1 MQKFINKLE
10 SSLKDGSFVKLTLS
24 KPVGTR
30 QATSVQMRQATSV
43 QELKDIRNVY
53 VKPIILRN
61 EKMYSFT
68 YRYERRDETKN
79 YDARQSLEV
88 ITNLI
93 SEIFLNATL
102 FTLTEDVTLLISKK
116 GKATVMTKAVKE
128 QREQN
133 VEHDKVKNRL
143 INPENPWWFKLGLTT
158 REGKVTADMQHK
170 FKQIC
175 KYVEIVDGVM
185 KNVKFD
191 GKIRIADM
199 GAGKGYLTFAL
210 YEYLTQKC
218 KYDIAMEGVEI
229 RPDLVV
235 KINEIIKESNLK
247 DFRFVESSIE
257 AYACQQS
264 TDNRQQ
270 TIDNRQQST
279 DNFSDFQ
286 IFRFSD
292 SKRFSDSIDV
302 LIALHACNTATDD
315 AIIKGIES
323 GAKLIICAPC
333 CHKQIRQEMEK
344 SKVVDAITRYGIFM
358 ERQAVM
364 ITDTIRALIM
374 EYFGYKTQ
382 VMEFIE
388 MEHTPKNVR
397 LVGRKANDP
406 DEEEKA
412 KILNEIKSL
421 KERYGIEKHYLE
433 RIFFKTENLKN

>member
-1 MQKFINKLE
+1 MQKFIDKLQ
-10 SSLKDGSFVKLTLS
+10 SSLNDGSFVKLTLS
-24 KPVGTR
+24 KPR
-30 QATSVQMRQATSV
+30 AKS
-43 QELKDIRNVY
+43 QEPRANLNNVY
-53 VKPIILRN
+53 VKPIVLKN
-61 EKMYSFT
+61 EKMFSFT

-79 YDARQSLEV
+79 YDAEQSFEI
-88 ITNLI
+88 ITNFLN
-93 SEIFLNATL
+93 EVFLNASL

-133 VEHDKVKNRL
+133 VQHDKVKNRL
-143 INPENPWWFKLGLTT
+143 INTDNPWWFKLGLTT

-170 FKQIC
+170 FKQIY

-191 GKIRIADM
+191 GKVRIADM

-210 YEYLTQKC
+210 YEYLTQRC
-218 KYDIAMEGVEI
+218 KYDIEMEGVEI
-229 RPDLVV
+229 RPDLVA

-257 AYACQQS
+257 DYMTQRLRDTKTQS
-264 TDNRQQ
+264 
-270 TIDNRQQST
+270 IA
-279 DNFSDFQ
+279 
-286 IFRFSD
+286 D
-292 SKRFSDSIDV
+292 SATLRLCDTESLDV

-344 SKVVDAITRYGIFM
+344 SKVVDPITRYGIFL

-364 ITDTIRALIM
+364 ITDAIRALIM
-374 EYFGYKTQ
+374 EYYGYKTQ

-388 MEHTPKNVR
+388 MEHTPKNIL
-397 LVGRKANDP
+397 LVGRKSDVPVDKEA
-406 DEEEKA
+406 
-412 KILNEIKSL
+412 ILKQIEDL
-421 KERYGIEKHYLE
+421 KKQYGIEKHYLE
-433 RIFFKTENLKN
+433 KIFFVRN

>member
-1 MQKFINKLE
+1 MQKFIDKLQ
-10 SSLKDGSFVKLTLS
+10 SSLNDGSFVKLTLS
-24 KPVGTR
+24 KPR
-30 QATSVQMRQATSV
+30 AKS
-43 QELKDIRNVY
+43 QEPRANLNNIY
-53 VKPIILRN
+53 VKPIILKN
-61 EKMYSFT
+61 EKMFSFT

-79 YDARQSLEV
+79 YDAEQTLEIINQLV
-88 ITNLI
+88 PNV
-93 SEIFLNATL
+93 FLNASL
-102 FTLTEDVTLLISKK
+102 FTLTEDITLLISKK

-133 VEHDKVKNRL
+133 VQHDKVKNRL
-143 INPENPWWFKLGLTT
+143 INTDNPWWFKLGLTT

-210 YEYLTQKC
+210 YEYLTQRC
-218 KYDIAMEGVEI
+218 KYDIEMEGVEI

-257 AYACQQS
+257 DYKTQS
-264 TDNRQQ
+264 LRDPKT
-270 TIDNRQQST
+270 QSM
-279 DNFSDFQ
+279 
-286 IFRFSD
+286 SD
-292 SKRFSDSIDV
+292 SATLRLCDSTTLDV

-344 SKVVDAITRYGIFM
+344 SKVVDPITRYGIFL

-364 ITDTIRALIM
+364 ITDAIRALIM
-374 EYFGYKTQ
+374 EYYGYKTQ

-388 MEHTPKNVR
+388 MEHTPKNIL
-397 LVGRKANDP
+397 LVGRKSDIPVDKEA
-406 DEEEKA
+406 
-412 KILNEIKSL
+412 ILKQIEDL
-421 KERYGIEKHYLE
+421 KKQYGIEKHYLE
-433 RIFFKTENLKN
+433 KVF

>member
-1 MQKFINKLE
+1 MQKFIDKLQA
-10 SSLKDGSFVKLTLS
+10 SLNDGSFVKLTLS
-24 KPVGTR
+24 KPSAISR
-30 QATSVQMRQATSV
+30 QQSAD
-43 QELKDIRNVY
+43 LNNVY
-53 VKPIILRN
+53 VKPIILKN
-61 EKMYSFT
+61 EKMFSFT

-79 YDARQSLEV
+79 YDAEQTLEIINQLV
-88 ITNLI
+88 PNV
-93 SEIFLNATL
+93 FLNASL
-102 FTLTEDVTLLISKK
+102 FTLTEDITLLISKK
-116 GKATVMTKAVKE
+116 GKATVMSKAVKE

-133 VEHDKVKNRL
+133 VQHDKVKNRL
-143 INPENPWWFKLGLTT
+143 INTDNPWWFKLGLTT

-210 YEYLTQKC
+210 YEYLTQRC
-218 KYDIAMEGVEI
+218 KYDIEMEGIEI
-229 RPDLVV
+229 RPDLVA

-247 DFRFVESSIE
+247 DFRFVESSIDSYQLS
-257 AYACQQS
+257 AISSQLSVGNGQQS
-264 TDNRQQ
+264 TDNGQQ
-270 TIDNRQQST
+270 TFCNISATQQLSNSAT
-279 DNFSDFQ
+279 Q
-286 IFRFSD
+286 QL
-292 SKRFSDSIDV
+292 DV

-344 SKVVDAITRYGIFM
+344 SKVVDPITRYGIFL

-364 ITDTIRALIM
+364 ITDAIRALIM
-374 EYFGYKTQ
+374 EYYGYKTQ

-388 MEHTPKNVR
+388 MEHTPKNIL
-397 LVGRKANDP
+397 LVGRKSEAPVDK
-406 DEEEKA
+406 EA
-412 KILNEIKSL
+412 ILKQIEDL
-421 KERYGIEKHYLE
+421 KKQYGIEKHYLE
-433 RIFFKTENLKN
+433 KIF

>member
-24 KPVGTR
+24 KPDKSHVETYGR
-30 QATSVQMRQATSV
+30 MSA
-43 QELKDIRNVY
+43 DIRNVY

-79 YDARQSLEV
+79 YDAQQSLEV

-229 RPDLVV
+229 RPDLVA
-235 KINEIIKESNLK
+235 KINEIIKESDMK

-257 AYACQQS
+257 AYACQQTS
-264 TDNRQQ
+264 DNSQQ
-270 TIDNRQQST
+270 TSS
-279 DNFSDFQ
+279 NFSDSQPYNFSDSQ

-292 SKRFSDSIDV
+292 S
-302 LIALHACNTATDD
+302 
-315 AIIKGIES
+315 
-323 GAKLIICAPC
+323 
-333 CHKQIRQEMEK
+333 QI
-344 SKVVDAITRYGIFM
+344 
-358 ERQAVM
+358 
-364 ITDTIRALIM
+364 L
-374 EYFGYKTQ
+374 
-382 VMEFIE
+382 
-388 MEHTPKNVR
+388 
-397 LVGRKANDP
+397 
-406 DEEEKA
+406 
-412 KILNEIKSL
+412 
-421 KERYGIEKHYLE
+421 
-433 RIFFKTENLKN
+433 

>member
-1 MQKFINKLE
+1 MQKFINKLQ
-10 SSLKDGSFVKLTLS
+10 SSLNDGSFVKLTLS
-24 KPVGTR
+24 KPR
-30 QATSVQMRQATSV
+30 AKS
-43 QELKDIRNVY
+43 QEPRADLNNVY
-53 VKPIILRN
+53 VKPIILKN
-61 EKMYSFT
+61 EKMFSFT

-79 YDARQSLEV
+79 YDAEQSFEIIINLLNEV
-88 ITNLI
+88 
-93 SEIFLNATL
+93 FLNASL

-133 VEHDKVKNRL
+133 VQHDKVKNRL
-143 INPENPWWFKLGLTT
+143 INTDNPWWFKLGLTT

-210 YEYLTQKC
+210 YEYLTQRC
-218 KYDIAMEGVEI
+218 KYDIEMEGVEI

-247 DFRFVESSIE
+247 DFRFVESSIDSYQLS
-257 AYACQQS
+257 AVSCQQPIVNS
-264 TDNRQQ
+264 QQ
-270 TIDNRQQST
+270 PIVNSQQPTANS
-279 DNFSDFQ
+279 Q
-286 IFRFSD
+286 L
-292 SKRFSDSIDV
+292 DV

-344 SKVVDAITRYGIFM
+344 SKIVDSITRYGIFL

-364 ITDTIRALIM
+364 ITDAIRALIM
-374 EYFGYKTQ
+374 EYYGYKTQ

-388 MEHTPKNVR
+388 MEHTPKNIL
-397 LVGRKANDP
+397 LVGRKSDVP
-406 DEEEKA
+406 VDKES
-412 KILNEIKSL
+412 ILKQIEDL
-421 KERYGIEKHYLE
+421 KKQYGIEKHYLE
-433 RIFFKTENLKN
+433 KIF